1 MGQSN
6 KMDIEKTSDYIFL
19 NDGEQKSDL
28 AFVFG
33 THLCL
38 RQSVEKAVEL
48 YNKGLIPKIVFTGG
62 VNAVSKKIESK
73 EMKNLALMLGVKE
86 QDIITEDKSTNT
98 MENVT
103 FALPIIDKEIG
114 LANIKKITVVVK
126 DFHSRRAVMTLKKYL
141 TEHIKILSA
150 PYESDDHRYSK
161 EVWHETE
168 IGREK
173 INEEIDKIR
182 LYLEKGHL
190 AELN

>member
-1 MGQSN
+1 
-6 KMDIEKTSDYIFL
+6 MDIKKTSNYIFL
-19 NDGEQKSDL
+19 NDGEKESDL

-38 RQSVEKAVEL
+38 KQSVEKAVEL
-48 YNKGLIPKIVFTGG
+48 YKKGLVPKIIFTGG
-62 VNAVSKKIESK
+62 ANAESKKIESE
-73 EMKNLALMLGVKE
+73 EMKNLALILGVKE

-114 LANIKKITVVVK
+114 LGKINKITVVVK
-126 DFHSRRAVMTLKKYL
+126 DFHSRRAVMTLRKYL
-141 TEHIKILSA
+141 PEHIKILSA
-150 PYESDDHRYSK
+150 PYKSEDYRYSK

>member
-1 MGQSN
+1 MT
-6 KMDIEKTSDYIFL
+6 DEEKTKYIFL
-19 NDGEQKSDL
+19 NNSDQKSDL

-48 YNKGLIPKIVFTGG
+48 YNKGLVPKIVFTGG
-62 VNAVSKKIESK
+62 INAESKKIESK
-73 EMKNLALMLGVKE
+73 EMKNLALILGVKE
-86 QDIITEDKSTNT
+86 RDIITEDKSTNT
-98 MENVT
+98 MQNVT
-103 FALPIIDKEIG
+103 YALPIIDKEIG
-114 LANIKKITVVVK
+114 LGKIKRITVVVK
-126 DFHSRRAVMTLKKYL
+126 DFHSRRAVMTLRKYL
-141 TEHIKILSA
+141 TEHIKILAA
-150 PYESDDHRYSK
+150 PYKSDDHRYSK
-161 EVWHETE
+161 DVWHETE